1 MNVDHNFFDT
11 YNVSLLS
18 GRKFLP
24 SDHSP
29 DFDKINKIILNKNAV
44 QLLGLKTPE
53 EAVGK
58 EILWGN
64 NGTKKWT
71 IIGVVANFHQE
82 GLQKPIEPIFFRPV
96 YSTYSP
102 TSVKVNAKDLRK
114 TVSDIEEVYKKFFPG
129 NSFEYSFLEDKY
141 QHQYYDD
148 ARFGKVIGIFT
159 MLAIIV
165 SCLGLIGLSSY
176 TVTQRTKEIGIRK
189 VLGASLA
196 NIVTILSIDFVR
208 LIFIALLLAI
218 PIAYFSMQNWL
229 ERYAYR
235 ITPHWTQFVFPL
247 GIVLTIAAV
256 TISFQIL
263 KTAMTNPAQTI
274 KYE

>member
-1 MNVDHNFFDT
+1 
-11 YNVSLLS
+11 
-18 GRKFLP
+18 
-24 SDHSP
+24 
-29 DFDKINKIILNKNAV
+29 
-44 QLLGLKTPE
+44 
-53 EAVGK
+53 
-58 EILWGN
+58 
-64 NGTKKWT
+64 
-71 IIGVVANFHQE
+71 
-82 GLQKPIEPIFFRPV
+82 
-96 YSTYSP
+96 
-102 TSVKVNAKDLRK
+102 
-114 TVSDIEEVYKKFFPG
+114 
-129 NSFEYSFLEDKY
+129 
-141 QHQYYDD
+141 
-148 ARFGKVIGIFT
+148 

-176 TVTQRTKEIGIRK
+176 TVAQRTKEIGIRK

-208 LIFIALLLAI
+208 LIFIALLLAV

>member
-1 MNVDHNFFDT
+1 M
-11 YNVSLLS
+11 
-18 GRKFLP
+18 
-24 SDHSP
+24 
-29 DFDKINKIILNKNAV
+29 
-44 QLLGLKTPE
+44 KTPE

-58 EILWGN
+58 EIVWGN
-64 NGTKKWT
+64 NGTRKWT

-82 GLQKPIEPIFFRPV
+82 GLQKPLEPIFFRPI

-102 TSVKVNAKDLRK
+102 TSIKVNTHGLPK
-114 TVSDIEEVYKKFFPG
+114 TISEIEQVYKKFFPG

-141 QHQYYDD
+141 QSQYKDD
-148 ARFGKVIGIFT
+148 TRFGMVIAIFT
-159 MLAIIV
+159 VLAIIV
-165 SCLGLIGLSSY
+165 SCLGLVGLSSY
-176 TVTQRTKEIGIRK
+176 TAAQRTKEIGIRK

-196 NIVTILSIDFVR
+196 NIVTILSIDFVK
-208 LIFIALLLAI
+208 LVLIALVLAI

-229 ERYAYR
+229 EGYAYR